1 MTIDDL
7 LKLHEGTCEEARS
20 IMRAKNHD
28 YTAGSN
34 DPFAN
39 FRASEALG
47 VPAVISILVRSIDK
61 FQRIRS
67 FVERG
72 ELKVK
77 GESVDDAIRDVV
89 NYMILAQGL
98 IQDSVSR
105 ESAPKFA
112 FAHADREA

>member
-1 MTIDDL
+1 MTIDEL
-7 LKLHEGTCEEARS
+7 MLLHESTCQEARD

-28 YTAGSN
+28 YTAGSD

-47 VPAVISILVRSIDK
+47 VPAVVGVLVRSIDK

-89 NYMILAQGL
+89 NYMILARGL
-98 IQDSVSR
+98 VKDEQANLSVVAIQ
-105 ESAPKFA
+105 AN
-112 FAHADREA
+112 

>member
-7 LKLHEGTCEEARS
+7 LTLHDETCQEARD

-28 YTAGSN
+28 YTAGSA

-47 VPAVISILVRSIDK
+47 VPAIVGILVRSIDK

-89 NYMILAQGL
+89 NYMILARGMVKENQNDQEPFGT
-98 IQDSVSR
+98 VV
-105 ESAPKFA
+105 
-112 FAHADREA
+112 

>member
-1 MTIDDL
+1 MTIDQL
-7 LKLHEGTCEEARS
+7 LTLHETTCQEARD

-28 YTAGSN
+28 YTAGSG

-39 FRASEALG
+39 FRASESLG
-47 VPAVISILVRSIDK
+47 VPGVVSILVRSIDK

-89 NYMILAQGL
+89 NYMILARGM
-98 IQDSVSR
+98 IQDAVD
-105 ESAPKFA
+105 APA
-112 FAHADREA
+112 